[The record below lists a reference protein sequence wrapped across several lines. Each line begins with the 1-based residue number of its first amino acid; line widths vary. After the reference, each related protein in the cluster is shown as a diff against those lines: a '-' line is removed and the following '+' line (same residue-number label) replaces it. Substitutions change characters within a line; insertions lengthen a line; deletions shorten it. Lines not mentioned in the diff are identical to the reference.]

1 MMGINRGMFSGMGG
15 YGGGG
20 WAGGKYENFRGNN
33 FQGNQPQGFG
43 GFGGGI
49 NVAPSPG
56 SGLGFTNWKP
66 PQTGGELP
74 PYDPSSVNA
83 GQMPQQPMPPTMGPI
98 GDRGNEAGGGV
109 PFGRGNE
116 GYGMP
121 QPQQPMNP
129 MNPMRPRNNPFQSGL
144 LGGNPYQNPWR

>member
-1 MMGINRGMFSGMGG
+1 MMGMNKGMFSGGMGG
-15 YGGGG
+15 YGGSG
-20 WAGGKYENFRGNN
+20 WAGGKNENFRGGGQ
-33 FQGNQPQGFG
+33 FMGGQPQGFG

-49 NVAPSPG
+49 NVAPAPG

-74 PYDPSSVNA
+74 PYDPNSVNA

-98 GDRGNEAGGGV
+98 GDRGNEAGGV

-129 MNPMRPRNNPFQSGL
+129 FRPRNSFQGMSL
-144 LGGNPYQNPWR
+144 IGGNPYQNPWR